1 MAENRQR
8 NQPTENNP
16 DNVTREEYNRLKYR
30 VDEHDRRLDKVERS
44 LENLDEN
51 VTRIR
56 IDLSPLNQK
65 METMIQRIDFA
76 NETQK
81 NKTDKIKEDLDKF
94 VERTEDRLTEQDDNI
109 STLQLSKENKNP
121 FAFWLTNEGIMIA
134 IIGGGVTIIS
144 ILIEVFMK

>member
-1 MAENRQR
+1 
-8 NQPTENNP
+8 
-16 DNVTREEYNRLKYR
+16 
-30 VDEHDRRLDKVERS
+30 
-44 LENLDEN
+44 
-51 VTRIR
+51 
-56 IDLSPLNQK
+56 

-81 NKTDKIKEDLDKF
+81 NKTDKIKEDLDEF

>member
-1 MAENRQR
+1 
-8 NQPTENNP
+8 
-16 DNVTREEYNRLKYR
+16 